1 VEKVLHS
8 FKHKYCIGDKR
19 MPITTLTNISVP
31 TEGAGSNSSLLMPK
45 LQYRFR
51 VFLDNFGT
59 TGAADGTREISRQV
73 VDVTRPNVSFE
84 QMTIEAYNSRT
95 YLAGKHTWDPITLTL
110 REDANNNV
118 QKIVGQQIQR
128 QFDFYEQ
135 SSAVSSG
142 TYKFQTR
149 IEILDGGNGAQGAN
163 IIDRFHLVGC
173 YIESANYNTLAYAT
187 NEPVTTTLSIRY
199 DNAIQF
205 GADEDFIG
213 IGSAV
218 GRASNASIGGTTVT
232 G

>member
-1 VEKVLHS
+1 
-8 FKHKYCIGDKR
+8 
-19 MPITTLTNISVP
+19 MPITTLTNISIP
-31 TEGAGSNSSLLMPK
+31 TEGGGSNSSLLMPK

-59 TGAADGTREISRQV
+59 TGGPDGIREISRQV
-73 VDVTRPNVSFE
+73 VEVTRPNLTFE
-84 QMTIEAYNSRT
+84 QMTIDAYNSRT
-95 YLAGKHTWDPITLTL
+95 YLAGKHTWEPITLIL

-118 QKIVGQQIQR
+118 QKIVGQQLQR
-128 QFDFYEQ
+128 QFDFFEQ

-142 TYKFQTR
+142 SYKFQTR
-149 IEILDGGNGAQGAN
+149 IEILDGGNGASGAN
-163 IIDRFHLVGC
+163 VIDRFHLVGC

-213 IGSAV
+213 IGEPVLRAV
-218 GRASNASIGGTTVT
+218 TASIGGTGVT

>member
-1 VEKVLHS
+1 
-8 FKHKYCIGDKR
+8 
-19 MPITTLTNISVP
+19 MPITTLQNISIP

-59 TGAADGTREISRQV
+59 TGGPDGVREISRQV

-84 QMTIEAYNSRT
+84 QMTIDAYNSRT
-95 YLAGKHTWDPITLTL
+95 YLAGKHTWEPITLNL

-118 QKIVGQQIQR
+118 QKIVGQQLQR
-128 QFDFYEQ
+128 QFDFFEQ

-142 TYKFQTR
+142 SYKFQTR
-149 IEILDGGNGAQGAN
+149 IEILDGGNGATGAN
-163 IIDRFHLVGC
+163 VIDRFHLVGC

-187 NEPVTTTLSIRY
+187 NEPVSIALTIRY

-205 GADEDFIG
+205 GANDDFIG
-213 IGSAV
+213 V
-218 GRASNASIGGTTVT
+218 GEPVVRSTQASIGGTVVT